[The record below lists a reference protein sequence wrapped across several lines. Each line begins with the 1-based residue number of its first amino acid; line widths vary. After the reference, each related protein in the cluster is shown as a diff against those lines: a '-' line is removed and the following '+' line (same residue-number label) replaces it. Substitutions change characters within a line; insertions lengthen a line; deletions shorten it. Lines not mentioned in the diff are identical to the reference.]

1 MGSICLQALPFLLT
15 VPVHWPALAAALQVV
30 SGVGMIVVDVLAIT
44 SLQRDLP
51 GDVLGR
57 VLGVFDTVV
66 LAGILLAS
74 LATGVLLAHAD
85 VNVALVAV
93 GVGIPALGLVG
104 LPTLLRADR
113 TSAATAERL
122 RPRVELLSEL
132 DLLADADRRALERL
146 AAAAQEIIMPAG
158 QVVIREGDEADAL
171 WILADGELS
180 VQANGDGPEPRSLP
194 PVTAPGYVGELG
206 LLHGIPRTASVQT
219 RLPSTLLRIGGQDF
233 LSALQVS
240 QPSPSLL
247 SVAGTRMARTPR
259 NRDHE
264 SR

>member
-15 VPVHWPALAAALQVV
+15 VPVHWPALAAALQVL
-30 SGVGMIVVDVLAIT
+30 SGVGMIIVDVLAIT

-93 GVGIPALGLVG
+93 GIGIPALGLAG

-113 TSAATAERL
+113 TSAAAAERL
-122 RPRVELLSEL
+122 RPRVRLLSEL
-132 DLLADADRRALERL
+132 DLLAGADRRTLERL
-146 AAAAQEIIMPAG
+146 AAAAEEVVMPAG
-158 QVVIREGDEADAL
+158 QVVIREGDAADAL
-171 WILADGELS
+171 WILADGQLS
-180 VQANGDGPEPRSLP
+180 VSVNGDGSEPRELP

-206 LLHGIPRTASVQT
+206 LLHGIPRTASVRT
-219 RLPSTLLRIGGQDF
+219 SRDSTLLRIAGPDF

-247 SVAGTRMARTPR
+247 SVAGTRMARTPTTQPR
-259 NRDHE
+259 TG
-264 SR
+264 S